1 MIDLDFLDMT
11 AEQGGLSVVVLDD
24 QPELTELEVEE
35 KLARLSELNAE
46 ITAAQKRRDNF
57 QSHYREKILKA
68 EQNFET
74 DTAEM
79 RAEMDS
85 LMTGLRRYAET
96 HITGKTKHLK
106 FPSGKLCLTKRDPQF
121 FIGGVAVTNDNPT
134 LIEIARKLD
143 AELVKTQ
150 EVAAWGEL
158 KKRLEVD
165 DNGNVCVK
173 ETGEVIPDMR
183 ARIEPDKFSVKP
195 A

>member
-1 MIDLDFLDMT
+1 MLELEMQ
-11 AEQGGLSVVVLDD
+11 ER
-24 QPELTELEVEE
+24 ELTELEVDE

-57 QSHYREKILKA
+57 QAYYRAKIAKA

-74 DTAEM
+74 DTKEL
-79 RAEMDS
+79 RAEIDS
-85 LMTGLRRYAET
+85 LMTGLRRFAERN
-96 HITGKTKHLK
+96 ITGKTKHLK
-106 FPSGKLCLTKRDPQF
+106 FPSGKLCLTKQDPNF

-143 AELVKTQ
+143 GELVKTK
-150 EVAAWGEL
+150 EVVAWGEL

-165 DNGNVCVK
+165 DDGNVCVK

-183 ARIEPDKFSVKP
+183 ARIEPDKFSVKT